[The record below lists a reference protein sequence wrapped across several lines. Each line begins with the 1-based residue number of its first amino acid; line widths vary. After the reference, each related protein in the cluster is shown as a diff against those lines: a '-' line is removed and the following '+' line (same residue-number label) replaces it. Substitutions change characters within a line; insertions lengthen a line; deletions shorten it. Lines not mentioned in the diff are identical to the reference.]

1 MKATIALWV
10 AGVIVGAAIAEIFLQ
25 SQLLT
30 DMSVVLHDQ
39 HRMITAAVRREYA
52 AAAAARDG
60 TRDGTKEQSDN
71 A

>member
-1 MKATIALWV
+1 MKTTLALWV
-10 AGVIVGAAIAEIFLQ
+10 AGFILGAAIAEIFLQ

-30 DMSVVLHDQ
+30 DISLVLSDQ
-39 HRMITAAVRREYA
+39 HRMISAAVRRDY

-60 TRDGTKEQSDN
+60 TKEPSDN

>member
-1 MKATIALWV
+1 MKTTIALWV
-10 AGVIVGAAIAEIFLQ
+10 AGFIVGAAIAEIFLQ

-30 DMSVVLHDQ
+30 DMSVVLRDQ

-52 AAAAARDG
+52 HYAAA
-60 TRDGTKEQSDN
+60 KENTPD

>member
-30 DMSVVLHDQ
+30 DMSVVLRDQ
-39 HRMITAAVRREYA
+39 HRMITAAVRRDYA
-52 AAAAARDG
+52 AAAA
-60 TRDGTKEQSDN
+60 KEQSND

>member
-1 MKATIALWV
+1 MKTTIALWV
-10 AGVIVGAAIAEIFLQ
+10 AGFIVGAAIAEIFLQ

-30 DMSVVLHDQ
+30 DMSVVLRDQ
-39 HRMITAAVRREYA
+39 HRMITAAVRRDYAQHA

-60 TRDGTKEQSDN
+60 TKEQTHD